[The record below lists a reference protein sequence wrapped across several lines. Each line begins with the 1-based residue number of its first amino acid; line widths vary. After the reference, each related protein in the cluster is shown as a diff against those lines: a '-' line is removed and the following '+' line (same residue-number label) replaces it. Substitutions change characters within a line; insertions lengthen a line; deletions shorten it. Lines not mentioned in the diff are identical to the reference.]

1 MGIRALVW
9 GGSGFVG
16 RSLSALL
23 AGRGTGVTVLTRRP
37 LSALEGTNKDPQI
50 RFVSHGYERTNAARR
65 VLDAAVE
72 DADVI
77 YNLAGSS
84 GAVRS
89 NEAPLEDLE
98 ANCAWQL
105 ELLEACRRTGSRP
118 HVVFASSRL
127 VYGRAQTLPV
137 DEGHPIAPE
146 SIYATN
152 KLSAEN
158 YHQVYARPEAITY
171 TICRISVAY
180 GRDPRCGG
188 KAHGFLNTMIENALA
203 GLPLKIFG
211 SGEQLRDYIHVR
223 DLAGALA
230 ACGESPAARNRILN
244 VGSGKGVR
252 IADAARTLASL
263 TNVPVIQIPWPE
275 SHLQVETGDF
285 VNDISQLVS
294 VTGFSP
300 LIDFQEGLTEEVRFA
315 ARDTT
320 QIPSGPIAATE
331 LRLKQQ

>member
-1 MGIRALVW
+1 MGTRALVW

-23 AGRGTGVTVLTRRP
+23 ADRGTDVTVLTRRP
-37 LSALEGTNKDPQI
+37 LNALEGAAQDRHI
-50 RFVSHGYERTNAARR
+50 RFVSHGYERNNAARR

-72 DADVI
+72 NADVI

-89 NEAPLEDLE
+89 NEAPMEDLE
-98 ANCAWQL
+98 ANCAWQI
-105 ELLEACRRTGSRP
+105 ELLEACRRTGRRS
-118 HVVFASSRL
+118 HIVFASSRL

-137 DEGHPIAPE
+137 DETHPLAPE
-146 SIYATN
+146 SVYAAN

-158 YHQVYARPEAITY
+158 YHQVYARPGTITY

-203 GLPLKIFG
+203 GLPLRVFG

-223 DLAGALA
+223 DLASALA
-230 ACGESPAARNRILN
+230 ACGESPAARNRIFN
-244 VGSGKGVR
+244 VGSGTGVR
-252 IADAARTLASL
+252 IADAAHTLASL
-263 TNVPVIQIPWPE
+263 TNVPVIQVPWPE

-294 VTGFSP
+294 ATGFSP
-300 LIDFQEGLTEEVRFA
+300 LIDFQKGLTEEVQFA
-315 ARDTT
+315 ARDSAR
-320 QIPSGPIAATE
+320 IPSAPIAATE
-331 LRLKQQ
+331 LR